1 VTGHLLELTRVSLDL
16 PVRGHLQRVIHDVSL
31 SIASGESLGLVGES
45 GSGKSMTARTIMR
58 LVKRGWVVGGK
69 VEFDGE
75 DVYEL
80 DTARVRRLRGADI
93 AMIYQDPRAHTNPVR
108 SNGDSLL
115 EGMLAQGIDR
125 QAARE
130 RALSLLAEV
139 GIPDGERRMRQYPHE
154 LSGGLLQRI
163 MIAAAVSL
171 TPRLLLAD
179 EPTTA
184 LDVTTQEEVMA
195 ILDEQRRERGLALLV
210 ITHDLDLA
218 AAVTDRIAVMYA
230 GVILEVAP
238 SGNLHKAS
246 RHPYTVGL
254 LASRPV
260 VGTRARIRTVPG
272 RPLSAFEVGPGCVFA
287 SRCPFV
293 ADVCTIE
300 RPPLRPV
307 GHHEVA
313 CHRVGEIDAEL
324 AAWAEGAR

>member
-1 VTGHLLELTRVSLDL
+1 MNGHLLELTHVSLDL
-16 PVRGHLQRVIHDVSL
+16 PVRGHLRRVIHDVSL
-31 SIASGESLGLVGES
+31 TITAGESLGLVGES

-58 LVKRGWVVGGK
+58 LVKAGWVVGGR

-75 DVYEL
+75 DVYAL
-80 DTARVRRLRGADI
+80 DSSRLRRLRGADI

-108 SNGDSLL
+108 TNGDSLL
-115 EGMLAQGIDR
+115 EGMLAQGMDR
-125 QAARE
+125 QAARA

-195 ILDEQRRERGLALLV
+195 ILDEQRREHGLAMLV

-230 GVILEVAP
+230 GAILEVAP
-238 SGNLHKAS
+238 SPHLHTAS

-254 LASRPV
+254 LASRPI

-272 RPLSAFEVGPGCVFA
+272 RPLSAFEAGPGCVFA

-293 ADVCTIE
+293 ADICITD
-300 RPPLRPV
+300 RPALQPV
-307 GHHEVA
+307 GDHQVA
-313 CHRVGEIDAEL
+313 CHRVGEIDTEL